1 MQTAHKVISV
11 YFIWELFIPHFWPI
25 YCTHSLSS
33 PYVFFP
39 CSCRRSTCHSVT
51 APLDLLKMV
60 SFCPSFTDPLGIYCD
75 DFPPMAPF
83 KHRRGDT
90 AAPWCWE
97 RAHSWDLGGTHGTL
111 GGQGGEKSVRT
122 MPWSLWA
129 KTWECYGNSMTL
141 GNHVFLFYGVS
152 KFVGCNYF

>member
-1 MQTAHKVISV
+1 MQTAHKVISID
-11 YFIWELFIPHFWPI
+11 FIWELFIPHFWPI

-111 GGQGGEKSVRT
+111 GGQGGEKCVRT
-122 MPWSLWA
+122 MSWSLWA

-141 GNHVFLFYGVS
+141 GNHVF
-152 KFVGCNYF
+152 FVLWSFQVCGM